1 MTEPKWNKFEAF
13 ALESRM
19 RLKGSSFRGRKI
31 KFQLFPRWKLNDVI
45 GSMLVLKVIKQFKVN
60 WFVDELLQKKDFWTS
75 MKLVD
80 LGCQQSCCT
89 PTLLNIHALG
99 QFAGNQNIGF

>member
-31 KFQLFPRWKLNDVI
+31 KFQLFPRWKPNDVI
-45 GSMLVLKVIKQFKVN
+45 DGMLVLKVIKQFKVN
-60 WFVDELLQKKDFWTS
+60 WFVDELLQKKRFFDFDDPGGS
-75 MKLVD
+75 GLSAKL
-80 LGCQQSCCT
+80 LHTYAIEHTCSGSACR
-89 PTLLNIHALG
+89 
-99 QFAGNQNIGF
+99 